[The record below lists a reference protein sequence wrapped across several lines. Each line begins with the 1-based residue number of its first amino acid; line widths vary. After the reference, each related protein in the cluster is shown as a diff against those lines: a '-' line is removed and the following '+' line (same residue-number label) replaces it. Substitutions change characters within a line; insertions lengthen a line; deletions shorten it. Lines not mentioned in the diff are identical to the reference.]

1 MICNHHSTSSLH
13 FPLFVSVIYSG
24 IFLNLDRVKHQEFLK
39 KEFSHENIY
48 FWAACERFH
57 RLFPSAADQQ
67 NGEERMVDDAAARL
81 EAQKIFE
88 RHLGPAASEPVNVDS
103 QARQTAE
110 DHLDQPGPELFDQV
124 RVLWC

>member
-1 MICNHHSTSSLH
+1 MFTQ
-13 FPLFVSVIYSG
+13 G
-24 IFLNLDRVKHQEFLK
+24 FLK

-57 RLFPSAADQQ
+57 RLFPTDDTTTAAY
-67 NGEERMVDDAAARL
+67 

-103 QARQTAE
+103 QARQKAE
-110 DHLDQPGPELFDQV
+110 DNLCQPSPELFDQV
-124 RVLWC
+124 RCLLFVFLPSVDYAKYFVFVSRLKNKCSI

>member
-1 MICNHHSTSSLH
+1 MCTQ
-13 FPLFVSVIYSG
+13 G
-24 IFLNLDRVKHQEFLK
+24 FLK

-57 RLFPSAADQQ
+57 RLFPTEDTTTAAY
-67 NGEERMVDDAAARL
+67 

-103 QARQTAE
+103 QARQKAE
-110 DHLDQPGPELFDQV
+110 DNLCQPSLELFDQV
-124 RVLWC
+124 KCLF